1 MSEQRVIS
9 GTKRPVG
16 GIREGRGKDAPAAEE
31 PGIGA
36 KKERKKP
43 KKIVLIIGAV
53 AVLAIA
59 GAAYFFFLKPAP
71 DPNAAPPPEPAP
83 IPGAILTIEPVSVN
97 LADGHYLRLGLGL
110 QLVAGGGG
118 HGETGPDPAHALDLA
133 IAMYSGHTV
142 AEVSDPATRD
152 ALKAELLAELEH
164 AYEGEVMDVYLTDYV
179 TQ

>member
-9 GTKRPVG
+9 STKRPVG
-16 GIREGRGKDAPAAEE
+16 GIREGRGKDAPVVAVADE
-31 PGIGA
+31 G
-36 KKERKKP
+36 KKKRKKP

-53 AVLAIA
+53 VILAIA
-59 GAAYFFFLKPAP
+59 GAAYFFFLKPAA
-71 DPNAAPPPEPAP
+71 DPNAAPPPAPAP
-83 IPGAILTIEPVSVN
+83 IPGKILTIDAVSVN

-110 QLVAGGGG
+110 QLIEGGG

-152 ALKAELLAELEH
+152 ALKAELLTELEH